1 MFDISW
7 IAIVNILFMVH
18 RQRLFLEAFFRELS
32 IYFLYRYFSDR
43 ISILRFWSLFMW
55 KSFFHGVFLYCEGFS
70 AKNLANKP

>member
-43 ISILRFWSLFMW
+43 ISILRF
-55 KSFFHGVFLYCEGFS
+55 
-70 AKNLANKP
+70 